1 MNTFFRVVAVLL
13 AVACGAARAAEKEG
27 APSWRTAEPGWKYEW
42 PRDHAPH
49 RDFKTEWWY
58 FTGNLRATDGRRFG
72 YQLTFFRQ
80 GVRPSTAKP
89 ARSRFVV
96 DDLKFGHF
104 TLTDVSS
111 GKFLFSQ
118 QLTRGAFGEA
128 GFGAESSAAKLAWL
142 GNWTLA
148 LESDGSF
155 RAKAVEGDRSVE
167 LHLASK
173 KPWVLHG
180 ADGVSVKAEEP
191 GHASHYY
198 SGTRLRSTGKVSIGA
213 AAFDVEG
220 ESWFDHEWATNQL
233 AADQAGWD
241 WFSIQLDDGT
251 ELMLYRLRK
260 KDGSIDP
267 ASSGTF
273 VDPAGGTRHL
283 GEKQMQVTATKQW
296 KSPQSRAEYP
306 GSWQVKIPSLD
317 LNLTVTT
324 PVANQELAL
333 QPVTY
338 WEGLIDVIGTRAG
351 HAVRGHGYVELTG
364 YAGAVVGLS
373 DPVGK

>member
-1 MNTFFRVVAVLL
+1 MSALFRALVFAAVSCVAS
-13 AVACGAARAAEKEG
+13 ATAADGDDAPAWRA
-27 APSWRTAEPGWKYEW
+27 SVPGWRYEW

-49 RDFKTEWWY
+49 REFKTEWWY
-58 FTGNLRATDGRRFG
+58 FTGNLRAADSRRFG

-80 GVRPSTAKP
+80 GVRPPSAAA
-89 ARSRFVV
+89 ARSRFVI

-104 TLTDVSS
+104 TVTDVAS

-128 GFGAESSAAKLAWL
+128 GFGKAGDTAKLAWL
-142 GNWTLA
+142 GDWTLG
-148 LESDGSF
+148 LEADGSF
-155 RAKAVEGDRSVE
+155 RAKAVEADRSID
-167 LHLASK
+167 LHLVPQ

-180 ADGVSVKAEEP
+180 ADGVSVKAEQP

-198 SGTRLRSTGKVSIGA
+198 SGTRLRSTGRVTIGGS
-213 AAFDVEG
+213 AFNVEG

-233 AADQAGWD
+233 APDQAGWD

-260 KDGSIDP
+260 KDGSIDR

-273 VDPAGGTRHL
+273 VDAGGKSRHIT
-283 GEKQMQVTATKQW
+283 EQEMEVTTTQRW
-296 KSPQSRAEYP
+296 KSRNSGGDYP
-306 GSWQVKIPSLD
+306 SEWRVKIPSLEIEI
-317 LNLTVTT
+317 TVTT
-324 PVANQELAL
+324 PVADQELVL
-333 QPVTY
+333 EPVTY
-338 WEGLIDVIGTRAG
+338 WEGVIDVGGTRAG
-351 HAVRGHGYVELTG
+351 RPVRGHGYVELTG

-373 DPVGK
+373 DPVAK